1 MGFSHGGLR
10 GGRCCG
16 TAAARGRSA
25 KSAGVGLAR
34 LRGVSD
40 PGSAVRSAD
49 CWSSGKTTKA
59 CKWRVLQEG
68 GLQAVFVYCCSTRA
82 TSVRSFREFTRMV
95 KRESKDLLFEAALE
109 VVEGPPVAH
118 GRAKGNRQNGN
129 HRSDCADLFTG
140 KSPYSGSMPQFL
152 FERMMM
158 IHYFSF
164 RMLNLTLKSATQVYA
179 CSSVEREQLCVRLHV
194 WTSLLFLNG
203 CCGCSIVLGSLYPD
217 MSPQDQK
224 KDDAVFPGGNYTYT
238 WTVPEDHSPT
248 ADDPNCLTWIYH
260 SHIDAPKDIASG
272 LIGPLLTCKKGKN
285 AREGS

>member
-1 MGFSHGGLR
+1 MV
-10 GGRCCG
+10 
-16 TAAARGRSA
+16 ARGAAVGKQLHVGVPRSLLGSGWRVCEEFLTRA
-25 KSAGVGLAR
+25 APFAAQIAGVLEKTPKLA
-34 LRGVSD
+34 
-40 PGSAVRSAD
+40 
-49 CWSSGKTTKA
+49 SGECCRRKGCRQHLK
-59 CKWRVLQEG
+59 
-68 GLQAVFVYCCSTRA
+68 CCSTRA

-109 VVEGPPVAH
+109 VVEGPPVAR
-118 GRAKGNRQNGN
+118 GRVKGNRQNGN

-140 KSPYSGSMPQFL
+140 KLPYSGSMPQFL
-152 FERMMM
+152 FERMTMK
-158 IHYFSF
+158 HYFSF

-179 CSSVEREQLCVRLHV
+179 CSSVECEQLCVRLHV

-285 AREGS
+285 SREGS